1 MTSEHTQHQAR
12 ALVADHLVNVWSG
25 HGVEVVSSGSHTTTI
40 TLPAR
45 FEDVGALTDDLWAT
59 FGATVALEYD
69 NLCLKGEITV
79 DRHMTHKHNQPTYQ
93 QQSSSNGSLLF
104 YTIFVF
110 ILAIAVGLRRDSI
123 KDDTQSILVYLL
135 SLL

>member
-1 MTSEHTQHQAR
+1 MTSEPAR

-79 DRHMTHKHNQPTYQ
+79 DRQPTYQ